1 MTEFARCFPAS
12 PSGHGN
18 SPCDVRGSIMT
29 EANVVNDHV
38 LLEDDADKAFGGA
51 AEAGRAS
58 SGLRW
63 RVDVGIYCALG
74 PTIN

>member
-1 MTEFARCFPAS
+1 MTESARCFPAS
-12 PSGHGN
+12 PSGHAN
-18 SPCDVRGSIMT
+18 STCDVRASIMT

-58 SGLRW
+58 SGLRCQ
-63 RVDVGIYCALG
+63 VDAGIYCALG